1 MKYFS
6 PSHMSAGFVSVLV
19 GFTGAAAIVF
29 QAAEAAGANSAQIG
43 SWMLA
48 LGLGMGFCGIGL
60 SLYYRQPIL
69 IAWSTPGA
77 ALLATSLSGVTLPEA
92 VGAFIFSSALIL
104 ICGLTGWFDRLMKM
118 IPKSLA
124 TAMLAGV
131 LLKFGL
137 SAFQAMESGFLVA
150 GGMFASYL
158 AGKVIFPKYAVPG
171 TFLTGV
177 LLALSQG
184 MTEGL
189 NLPLAVTMP
198 VLVWP
203 EFNPSV
209 LIGVGIPLFIVTMA
223 SQNLPGIAVM
233 RAHGY
238 DAPASPLIGWTGV
251 TGLLLAP
258 LGGFAFNLAA
268 ITAAI
273 CMGKDVDERP
283 ERCYLAAIWCG
294 GFHIFVGVFGVTVA
308 ALFAAFPAELVL
320 SIAGL
325 ALLNTISNSL
335 KTAFEADGERE
346 AAMICF
352 ALTASGLSL
361 WSIGAPFWGLMV
373 GLLVH
378 QLMRW
383 RKRECFPGWKRLDP
397 RAGSCTLAGAV
408 MATPVLTPGVAILI
422 NRQRQ

>member
-1 MKYFS
+1 MKHFS
-6 PSHMSAGFVSVLV
+6 LAHMSAGFVSVLV

-29 QAAEAAGANSAQIG
+29 QAAEAAGANPAQIG

-48 LGLGMGFCGIGL
+48 LGFGMGICGIGL
-60 SLYYRQPIL
+60 SLFYRQPIL
-69 IAWSTPGA
+69 VAWSTPGA
-77 ALLATSLSGVTLPEA
+77 ALLATSLTGVTLAEA

-104 ICGLTGWFDRLMKM
+104 ICGLTGWFDKLMRL

-137 SAFQAMESGFLVA
+137 SAFQVLETGFLIA
-150 GGMFASYL
+150 GGMLATYL
-158 AGKVIFPKYAVPG
+158 TGKVIFPKYAVPG
-171 TFLTGV
+171 TFLAGV

-189 NLPLAVTMP
+189 QLPLEVTAP

-203 EFNPSV
+203 EFNPTV
-209 LIGVGIPLFIVTMA
+209 LIGVGLPLFIVTMA

-238 DAPASPLIGWTGV
+238 DAPASPLIGWTGL
-251 TGLLLAP
+251 TGVLLAP
-258 LGGFAFNLAA
+258 IGGFAFNLAA

-294 GFHIFVGVFGVTVA
+294 IFHILVGLFGVTVA
-308 ALFAAFPAELVL
+308 ALFAAFPTELVL

-325 ALLNTISNSL
+325 ALLNTISGSL
-335 KTAFEADGERE
+335 KTAFAEEGERE

-352 ALTASGLSL
+352 AVTASGISL
-361 WSIGAPFWGLMV
+361 WSVGAPFWGLMI
-373 GLLVH
+373 GLMVH

-383 RKRECFPGWKRLDP
+383 RERNTAPRLEK
-397 RAGSCTLAGAV
+397 V
-408 MATPVLTPGVAILI
+408 
-422 NRQRQ
+422 